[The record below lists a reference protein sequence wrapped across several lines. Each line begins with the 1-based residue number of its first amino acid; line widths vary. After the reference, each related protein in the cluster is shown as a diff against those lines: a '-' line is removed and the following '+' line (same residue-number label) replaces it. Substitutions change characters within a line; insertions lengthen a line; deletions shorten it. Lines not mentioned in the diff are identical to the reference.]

1 MLKDILIERNES
13 VYNVSKKTGI
23 PYSTLSDLVNE
34 KTKIENVQA
43 NVVYRLAKY
52 LKMTMDAVYGDESP
66 EMITLTN
73 KGRQIILNIDGV
85 DYQFLGP
92 KNLVAF
98 KKINK
103 VDSDVIY
110 VDTYYMNDDVIYVE
124 EEYVDIKDVLSEYDI
139 PVPRNYIVLIKE
151 HKSSTKLK
159 LMDESLMVSD
169 NMSMSYSVGSADDIQ
184 IIVTNMARPNM
195 HVKIRLHDLAV
206 LESNMS
212 DNMIKKSVAAVKRNM
227 IILEELIKE
236 HRAYA

>member
-184 IIVTNMARPNM
+184 ITVTNMARPNM

>member
-110 VDTYYMNDDVIYVE
+110 VDTYYMNDDVIHVE
-124 EEYVDIKDVLSEYDI
+124 EEYVDIKDVLSEFGVS
-139 PVPRNYIVLIKE
+139 VPHSYIVLIKE
-151 HKSSTKLK
+151 HKSSMKLK

-184 IIVTNMARPNM
+184 ITVTNMARPNM

>member
-43 NVVYRLAKY
+43 SVVYRLAKY
-52 LKMTMDAVYGDESP
+52 LKMTMDALYGDESP
-66 EMITLTN
+66 EIITLTN

-184 IIVTNMARPNM
+184 ITVTNMARPNM
-195 HVKIRLHDLAV
+195 HVKIRLHDLTV